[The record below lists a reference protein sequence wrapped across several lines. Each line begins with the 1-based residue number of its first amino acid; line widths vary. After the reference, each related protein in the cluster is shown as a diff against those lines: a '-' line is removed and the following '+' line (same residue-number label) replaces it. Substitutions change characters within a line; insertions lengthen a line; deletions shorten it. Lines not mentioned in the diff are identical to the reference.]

1 MTKSN
6 GLSTIKPMRRLR
18 LTITLNQHLVQRV
31 DGIINKETIR
41 NRSHAIE
48 HILSN
53 YFTDNLK
60 KAVILAGGNI
70 GSKALLPL
78 KGKPLLLRTIEN
90 LRQNNLKDIIICTGH
105 LESKIKE
112 YFEDGRKFGVHI
124 IYSEEHKPLQTG
136 GALLKIKSQL
146 KNQTFLVIHGDIV
159 TNFSFT
165 DLLDFRRTQQTI
177 GSVALTTV
185 DEPSSYG
192 QLKLHGARLVSFYQ
206 NTTRPKIKSQIK
218 SHLINCG
225 IYVFTPE
232 IFDYFPKDKEAFL
245 LEDVIVKLINEQKVS
260 GFVFEG
266 QWFDVGSVQNYE
278 KAIKEFRYQDQI

>member
-1 MTKSN
+1 
-6 GLSTIKPMRRLR
+6 MRRLR
-18 LTITLNQHLVQRV
+18 LTITLNKHLVQRV
-31 DGIINKETIR
+31 DAMIDRETVR

-60 KAVILAGGNI
+60 KAVILAGGTR
-70 GSKALLPL
+70 SKKALLPL
-78 KGKPLLLRTIEN
+78 KGKPLLQYTIES
-90 LRQNNLKDIIICTGH
+90 LKQNNIKDIVICTGY
-105 LESKIKE
+105 LGNKIKE
-112 YFEDGRKFGVHI
+112 YFGDGSKFGVHI
-124 IYSEEHKPLQTG
+124 IYSEEQKPLQTG

-159 TNFSFT
+159 TNFSFA
-165 DLLDFRRTQQTI
+165 DLLDFRRTQQTV
-177 GSVALTTV
+177 GSVALTTM

-206 NTTRPKIKSQIK
+206 NTTEPKNKSQIK

-232 IFDYFPKDKEAFL
+232 IFDYFPVNKETFL

-266 QWFDVGSVQNYE
+266 QWFDVGNALNYE
-278 KAIKEFRYQDQI
+278 KAIKEYLPPS